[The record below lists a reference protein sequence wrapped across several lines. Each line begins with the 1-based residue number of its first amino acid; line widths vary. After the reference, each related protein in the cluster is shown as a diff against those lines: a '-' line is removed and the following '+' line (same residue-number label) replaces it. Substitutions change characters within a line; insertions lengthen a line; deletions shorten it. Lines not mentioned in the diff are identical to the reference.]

1 MLSRRNILRAGAAS
15 LGLAAVPMLSTA
27 PAQAAVRWDTLR
39 SGLQGDLIL
48 PGDARYDQ
56 AKQLEQIQFDAVHP
70 SGVAY
75 CKSSADVSLCLRFAA
90 DNGLPMAVRS
100 GGHSAAGYSTSRG
113 LVVDVSRLNTI
124 AVGSG
129 KVTLGSGAQM
139 VDVTHALSP
148 GGLAITGGYCPTVT
162 VGGFLQGGGLGPLTR
177 HIGMACD
184 TVTSAKVVLAN
195 GRTVTASATDH
206 PDLYW
211 ALRGGGG
218 GNFGVVTSYT
228 LTSTPVGTVA
238 AALVNWPYDQAVEVM
253 NGWSQWLTQA
263 PTTIGSLAEVTLTD
277 PSGTPQVLVILMG
290 LAGIDQLN
298 QEAARLADAVGAPP
312 SAQNAFTLPYESFA
326 MTAYGCSSSTVA
338 QCHRVGTGPDA
349 QIARTAWADSRSRFF
364 TRPIPHD
371 GWSKLLTVYDT
382 DRRSGQERQLR
393 ATALGGAANQ
403 RGRTDTAYVHRDSLY
418 LLTYLA
424 SIPVGPTDDESLTI
438 ARNWTDRGFAAMDP
452 YSNHEAYQNY
462 IDPALSHYM
471 ADYYAENA
479 ARLVQ
484 VKKKYDPN
492 GLFRFPQAVSA

>member
-15 LGLAAVPMLSTA
+15 LGLAAVPMFSAA
-27 PAQAAVRWDTLR
+27 PAQAAVRWDRLR

-48 PGDARYDQ
+48 PGDATYDQ
-56 AKQLEQIQFDAVHP
+56 AKQLEQVQFDAVHP
-70 SGVAY
+70 RGVAY
-75 CKSSADVSLCLRFAA
+75 CECPADVSLCLRFAA
-90 DNGLPMAVRS
+90 DNGLPPAIRS

-124 AVGSG
+124 DVGSG

-139 VDVTHALSP
+139 VDVSHALGP
-148 GGLAITGGYCPTVT
+148 AGLAVTGGYCPTVT

-177 HIGMACD
+177 HVGMACD
-184 TVTSAKVVLAN
+184 TLTSAQVVLAS

-228 LTSTPVGTVA
+228 LATTPVTATA

-253 NGWSQWLTQA
+253 NGWSQWLTEA
-263 PTTIGSLAEVTLTD
+263 PTTIGSLAEVTLTG
-277 PSGTPQVLVILMG
+277 PSGTPQVQVILIG
-290 LAGIDQLN
+290 LAGLDQLN
-298 QEAARLADAVGAPP
+298 RELARLADAVGAPP
-312 SAQNAFTLPYESFA
+312 SAQNAFVLPYESFL
-326 MTAYGCSSSTVA
+326 MTAYGCSTSTVA

-349 QIARTAWADSRSRFF
+349 QIARTAWATSRSRLFA
-364 TRPIPHD
+364 RPIPHD
-371 GWSKLLTVYDT
+371 GWSKLLSVYDT
-382 DRRSGQERQLR
+382 DRRNGQLRQLR

-424 SIPVGPTDDESLTI
+424 SIAVGPTDTESLTV
-438 ARNWTDRGFAAMDP
+438 ARNWTDRGFQAMDP

-462 IDPALSHYM
+462 IDPALSDYM

-479 ARLVQ
+479 ARLVRI
-484 VKKKYDPN
+484 KNKYDPN
-492 GLFRFPQAVSA
+492 RLFRFPQAVSA